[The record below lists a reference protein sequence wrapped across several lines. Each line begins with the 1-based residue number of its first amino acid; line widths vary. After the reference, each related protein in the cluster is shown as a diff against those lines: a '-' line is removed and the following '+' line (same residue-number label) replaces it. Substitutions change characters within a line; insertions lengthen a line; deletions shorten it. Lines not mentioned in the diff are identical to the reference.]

1 MPCTVCNQNGHNRST
16 CPIAMSQG
24 VKKKQYK
31 SREEV
36 REFREC
42 PRGYRPVRMGD
53 GTIVL
58 MKHEELY
65 PEKVLCEC
73 GVRVS
78 AVDRRALLRHQSTK
92 GHLEWASREYAARCP
107 AHANSTPPL
116 SSSTQQT
123 SAMRSNG
130 TLISSSKPVAPAP
143 VSALD
148 RARRMNQFKK
158 EFVKEDDVD
167 DAAKKA
173 GKALTA
179 LTTSSSS
186 EDCRDPSPP
195 ISTRVVQRPIAG
207 TGNATAHLVT
217 TAALPGS
224 LSPTS
229 SATSQPEVSHAT
241 GHTAAGE
248 PGEPPTSWET
258 QGEDKRWEER
268 NNPAFTSHWLGP
280 SYAAN
285 ASARGHITHDPM
297 GPNPIE
303 LKPPPVLPS
312 FTFETDGFNIAHS
325 LVVDDV
331 ASLAPASS
339 LPTAEELY
347 GAEKYGSFG
356 Y

>member
-1 MPCTVCNQNGHNRST
+1 M
-16 CPIAMSQG
+16 
-24 VKKKQYK
+24 
-31 SREEV
+31 
-36 REFREC
+36 
-42 PRGYRPVRMGD
+42 
-53 GTIVL
+53 
-58 MKHEELY
+58 
-65 PEKVLCEC
+65 
-73 GVRVS
+73 
-78 AVDRRALLRHQSTK
+78 
-92 GHLEWASREYAARCP
+92 
-107 AHANSTPPL
+107 
-116 SSSTQQT
+116 
-123 SAMRSNG
+123 
-130 TLISSSKPVAPAP
+130 
-143 VSALD
+143 
-148 RARRMNQFKK
+148 
-158 EFVKEDDVD
+158 
-167 DAAKKA
+167 
-173 GKALTA
+173 
-179 LTTSSSS
+179 
-186 EDCRDPSPP
+186 
-195 ISTRVVQRPIAG
+195 QRPIAG
-207 TGNATAHLVT
+207 TDNATAHLVT

-268 NNPAFTSHWLGP
+268 NNPAFTSPWLGP

-297 GPNPIE
+297 GPSPTHDPIE